1 MEEDNTQKVESRRE
15 YSRVQVYIPMDFRL
29 LPPEDRQ
36 RVKSHLAGDAILA
49 EFRGLPPVE
58 DSLTVEWLTI
68 LNSKLD
74 TIIRMLTFD
83 HEGFIGLPYVSVNI
97 SGGGMKF
104 DTPQACTPGDIMEV
118 RIMLSAPRRIA
129 LYIYGQVMK
138 SEPKGDVYS
147 TAMKYILTD
156 DVIRDEIIQFV
167 FEKEREILREKRR
180 SLF

>member
-1 MEEDNTQKVESRRE
+1 METGNSNNVQSRRE
-15 YSRVQVYIPMDFRL
+15 YSRVDVYIPMDFRL
-29 LPPEDRQ
+29 VRPEDRQ

-49 EFRGLPPVE
+49 EFRGLPAIE

-83 HEGFIGLPYVSVNI
+83 HEGFIGLPYVSANI

-104 DTPQACTPGDIMEV
+104 DSPQAYAAGDVLEV
-118 RIMLSAPRRIA
+118 RIMLSAPRRLA
-129 LYIYGQVMK
+129 LYIYGEVTK
-138 SEPKGDVYS
+138 SEQKGDVYS
-147 TAMKYILTD
+147 TAIKYILMD
-156 DVIRDEIIQFV
+156 DAIRNEIIQFV
-167 FEKEREILREKRR
+167 FEREREILRERRR

>member
-1 MEEDNTQKVESRRE
+1 MQTDGSDKVQSQRE
-15 YSRVQVYIPMDFRL
+15 YSRVEVYIPMDLRL

-49 EFRGLPPVE
+49 EFRGLPAIE
-58 DSLTVEWLTI
+58 DSLTAEWLTI

-104 DTPQACTPGDIMEV
+104 DAREAYAVGDVLEM

-129 LYIYGQVMK
+129 LYIYGEVMK
-138 SEPKGDVYS
+138 VEPKGEAYT
-147 TAMKYILTD
+147 TAIKYILMD
-156 DVIRDEIIQFV
+156 DAIRTEIIQFV

-180 SLF
+180 TLF